1 MSNQDTKRLA
11 MAQALRSALHKEV
24 LEEEALTDEQISQLL
39 TDNGEDPDGV
49 AKQYQD
55 LVAEK
60 IRAAKKARMLGFRA
74 QRTVHAGFALR
85 GLAPSRATPLPN
97 IETMRARIATLSSTP
112 DFDRSALAVAYRNGT
127 KQSDSDILS
136 LYEDLLE
143 LGVIKN
149 APET

>member
-24 LEEEALTDEQISQLL
+24 LEEETPTNQQISQFLVE
-39 TDNGEDPDGV
+39 NGEDPDAV

-74 QRTVHAGFALR
+74 QGPAHAGFALR
-85 GLAPSRATPLPN
+85 GLAPSRATPFPS
-97 IETMRARIATLSSTP
+97 IETMRARIVTLSSKP
-112 DFDRSALAVAYRNGT
+112 DFDRSTLAVAYRNGT
-127 KQSDSDILS
+127 KQSDNDILS

-143 LGVIKN
+143 LGVIKDD
-149 APET
+149 PET

>member
-11 MAQALRSALHKEV
+11 MAQALRSAFHKEV
-24 LEEEALTDEQISQLL
+24 LEEETPANEQISRLL
-39 TDNGEDPDGV
+39 VENGEDPDTV

-74 QRTVHAGFALR
+74 QGTAHAGFALR
-85 GLAPSRATPLPN
+85 GLAPSRRRPLPN
-97 IETMRARIATLSSTP
+97 IETMRARIVTLSSTP
-112 DFDRSALAVAYRNGT
+112 DFDRSTLAVAYRNGT

-143 LGVIKN
+143 LGVIKDD
-149 APET
+149 PET

>member
-11 MAQALRSALHKEV
+11 MAQALRSAFHKEV
-24 LEEEALTDEQISQLL
+24 LEEETPTDEQISQLL
-39 TDNGEDPDGV
+39 VENGEDPDAV

-60 IRAAKKARMLGFRA
+60 IRAARKARMLGFRA
-74 QRTVHAGFALR
+74 QSTAHTGFALR
-85 GLAPSRATPLPN
+85 GLAPSHGTSLPN
-97 IETMRARIATLSSTP
+97 IETMRARIVALSSTP
-112 DFDRSALAVAYRNGT
+112 DFDRSTLAIAYRNGT

-143 LGVIKN
+143 LGVIKDD
-149 APET
+149 PKT